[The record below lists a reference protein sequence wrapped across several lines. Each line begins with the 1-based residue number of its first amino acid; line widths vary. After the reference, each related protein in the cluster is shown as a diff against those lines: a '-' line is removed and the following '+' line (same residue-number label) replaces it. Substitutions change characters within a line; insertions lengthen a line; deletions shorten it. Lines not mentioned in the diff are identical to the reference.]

1 MTNILVTGSNGQL
14 GNELRELSKNY
25 TNNFYFTDRASLD
38 ITNLDALNEFI
49 SSNKIDIIINP
60 AAYTAVDKAQSD
72 EENADAINHIAVKY
86 LSK

>member
-1 MTNILVTGSNGQL
+1 MTNILVTGSNGQV
-14 GNELRELSKNY
+14 GSELRELSSNY
-25 TNNFYFTDRASLD
+25 PYNFYFTDRASLD